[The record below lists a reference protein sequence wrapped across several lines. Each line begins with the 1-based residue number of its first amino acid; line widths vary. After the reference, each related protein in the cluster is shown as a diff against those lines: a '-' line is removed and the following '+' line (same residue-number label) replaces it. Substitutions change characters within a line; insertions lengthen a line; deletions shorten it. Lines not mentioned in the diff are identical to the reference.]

1 MSVLLANV
9 AMIECVDAVA
19 LEAALHG
26 GLEPFVVW
34 RISDRA
40 VVVDHE
46 RLDEVLKLLRRQG
59 QTPKVTLE

>member
-1 MSVLLANV
+1 MSFLLANV

-19 LEAALHG
+19 LEAALRA

-34 RISDRA
+34 RISDRT

-46 RLDEVLKLLRRQG
+46 RLEEVLKLLRRQG